1 MAKSARSR
9 PAVASFTIPIKLE
22 IRRPKFKPLASLANL
37 DVKRLDKGRHK
48 IEVGFVEGG
57 CCPQLVRAVIR
68 NGMVTGFEVEPCNGA
83 SKRPPPPELL
93 ALIKQA
99 RTRFQR
105 RSSGW
110 KPVPVTEFVRTS
122 PRTLDLIIIIALG
135 CFMICCFGYCLM
147 CCDFP
152 RFFCIFGEKRF

>member
-9 PAVASFTIPIKLE
+9 PVGVSFTIPVKVE
-22 IRRPKFKPLASLANL
+22 IRRPKFKPLASLAAL
-37 DVKRLDKGRHK
+37 DVKRFDKGSHK
-48 IEVGFVEGG
+48 IEVGFVMGG

-68 NGMVTGFEVEPCNGA
+68 NGMVTGFEVEPCKGA
-83 SKRPPPPELL
+83 IKRPPPPELL

-99 RTRFQR
+99 RTRVQR
-105 RSSGW
+105 GTSGW
-110 KPVPVTEFVRTS
+110 KPVPVAEFVRTS
-122 PRTLDLIIIIALG
+122 PTTLGLIIIVELG

-152 RFFCIFGEKRF
+152 RFFCIFGEQRF